1 MFQSAA
7 APSASADINGKYLE
21 TYHYTCQSSGIYHDA
36 YGPTTGYRAYGS
48 YCHSKTS
55 FHSGY
60 IRLVTSCSWGFTYY
74 SDWVWV
80 DPASS
85 GWNPSVSPKESEMGC
100 TWGRLHRLARGTIG
114 RYRLCLVTGRGSWPG
129 GGNDGE

>member
-1 MFQSAA
+1 MHALRRIATALGGVALALGFSLAA

-85 GWNPSVSPKESEMGC
+85 GVNVVSPKESEMGC
-100 TWGRLHRLARGTIG
+100 TWGVSTAWLEER
-114 RYRLCLVTGRGSWPG
+114 
-129 GGNDGE
+129 